1 VTRFLFNL
9 SGESFIICV
18 CVLRASYVVATEER
32 IREHPAHPLPFA
44 SCRFSF
50 QIVPFFLTGA
60 VVFFRRDESHMAG
73 RKRNRSIYDLR
84 ILLVSCCYFLFES
97 LSFAA
102 KKTSSNF
109 TPASIF
115 VPLSRSIMRGSSSTR
130 NKGRKNKGASILI
143 ELYRVYIPFFLCWLP
158 VCGNSTSE
166 QKCVLLFW
174 KIPCSA
180 PTRWI

>member
-1 VTRFLFNL
+1 MVVPFENLYLMDYLRFDDFTRVEWLVFSSTCREKVSLF
-9 SGESFIICV
+9 V
-18 CVLRASYVVATEER
+18 CVFRASYVVVTER
-32 IREHPAHPLPFA
+32 IREHPAFTVAHPHPFA

-84 ILLVSCCYFLFES
+84 ILLVSCCFFLFES

-115 VPLSRSIMRGSSSTR
+115 ISLSRSIMWGSSSTR
-130 NKGRKNKGASILI
+130 NKGRMNKGAPILI
-143 ELYRVYIPFFLCWLP
+143 ALYRIYPFFF
-158 VCGNSTSE
+158 
-166 QKCVLLFW
+166 VLATGLW
-174 KIPCSA
+174 
-180 PTRWI
+180 

>member
-1 VTRFLFNL
+1 MTRFLFNL

-18 CVLRASYVVATEER
+18 CVSSRVCCGDRENSRTSGLRRSPPPSV
-32 IREHPAHPLPFA
+32 
-44 SCRFSF
+44 RFLSVL
-50 QIVPFFLTGA
+50 VPDRSLFFLTGA

-84 ILLVSCCYFLFES
+84 ILLVSCCFFLFES

-115 VPLSRSIMRGSSSTR
+115 ISLSRSFMRGSSSTR
-130 NKGRKNKGASILI
+130 NKGRMNKGAPILI
-143 ELYRVYIPFFLCWLP
+143 ALYRIYPFFF
-158 VCGNSTSE
+158 
-166 QKCVLLFW
+166 VLATGLW
-174 KIPCSA
+174 
-180 PTRWI
+180 

>member
-1 VTRFLFNL
+1 MLWRQKREFENIRPTPFRSLPVGSR
-9 SGESFIICV
+9 SRSF
-18 CVLRASYVVATEER
+18 
-32 IREHPAHPLPFA
+32 
-44 SCRFSF
+44 
-50 QIVPFFLTGA
+50 PFFLTGA
-60 VVFFRRDESHMAG
+60 VVFFRGDESHMAG

-143 ELYRVYIPFFLCWLP
+143 ELYRVYIPFFF
-158 VCGNSTSE
+158 
-166 QKCVLLFW
+166 VLATGLW
-174 KIPCSA
+174 
-180 PTRWI
+180 